1 MKTDCHTDTMQP
13 MTEKT
18 AQESRTLISFW
29 DNAFAMSEEEQKQML
44 EGEMED
50 WKDLA
55 PSEKLFQA
63 ACALGQRKK
72 VLDYGCGNAWAS
84 IIAAK
89 SGCEDVM
96 AVDAAPGAVQAAGFY
111 AERYGV
117 SDRVK
122 TECATSNWLQSIPA
136 GTYDGLVCS
145 NVLDV
150 VPSDIAEAI
159 IRELARVTAPDGIVI
174 VGLNY
179 YLSPEVATAKGLEL
193 VDGNRL
199 YIDGVLRLVS
209 RTEEEWE
216 RIFSLWYS
224 VEKLEHFA
232 WPGETKETRRL
243 FWLRKREDS

>member
-1 MKTDCHTDTMQP
+1 
-13 MTEKT
+13 MTERT
-18 AQESRTLISFW
+18 AQESQTLISFW
-29 DNAFAMSEEEQKQML
+29 DKAFAMSEEEQKQVL

-63 ACALGQRKK
+63 ACALGRRKK

-89 SGCEDVM
+89 NGCADVT
-96 AVDAAPGAVQAAGFY
+96 AVDAAPGAVQAARLY

-117 SDRVK
+117 SDCVK
-122 TECATSNWLQSIPA
+122 TECAMSNWLQSIPA

-150 VPSDIAEAI
+150 VPPETAEVI
-159 IRELARVTAPDGIVI
+159 LQRLARVTARDGLMI

-179 YLSPEVATAKGLEL
+179 YLSQEVATAKGLEL

-199 YIDGVLRLVS
+199 YVDGVLRLVS
-209 RTEEEWE
+209 RTDEEWAD
-216 RIFSLWYS
+216 IFSPWYS
-224 VEKLEHFA
+224 VENLEHFA
-232 WPGETKETRRL
+232 WPGEAKETRRL
-243 FWLRKREDS
+243 FWLRKRGDA

>member
-1 MKTDCHTDTMQP
+1 MKTDYHTDTMQP
-13 MTEKT
+13 MTERT
-18 AQESRTLISFW
+18 AQESQTLISFW
-29 DNAFAMSEEEQKQML
+29 DKAFAMSEEEQKQVL

-55 PSEKLFQA
+55 PSEKLFKA

-89 SGCEDVM
+89 NGCEDVM
-96 AVDAAPGAVQAAGFY
+96 AVDAAHGAVQAARLY

-117 SDRVK
+117 SYHVK
-122 TECATSNWLQSIPA
+122 TECATANWLQSIPA

-150 VPSDIAEAI
+150 VPPDIAEAI
-159 IRELARVTAPDGIVI
+159 IRELARVTAPGGIVI

-179 YLSPEVATAKGLEL
+179 YLSPEVAAAKGLEL

-209 RTEEEWE
+209 RTDEEWAH
-216 RIFSLWYS
+216 IFSPWYT
-224 VEKLEHFA
+224 VEKLEYFA

-243 FWLRKREDS
+243 FWLRKCEDS

>member
-1 MKTDCHTDTMQP
+1 
-13 MTEKT
+13 MTERT
-18 AQESRTLISFW
+18 AQESQTLISFW
-29 DNAFAMSEEEQKQML
+29 DKAFAMTEEEKKQML
-44 EGEMED
+44 EGDVED
-50 WKDLA
+50 WKEMA
-55 PSEKLFQA
+55 PSEKLFRA
-63 ACALGQRKK
+63 ACALGQRKR

-84 IIAAK
+84 VIAAK
-89 SGCEDVM
+89 SGCADVT
-96 AVDAAPGAVQAAGFY
+96 AVDAAPGAVQAARIY

-117 SDRVK
+117 SDCVK

-159 IRELARVTAPDGIVI
+159 IRELARVTALDGIVI

-179 YLSPEVATAKGLEL
+179 FLSPEVATAKGLEL

-209 RTEEEWE
+209 RTDEEWANS
-216 RIFSLWYS
+216 FSPWYS

-232 WPGETKETRRL
+232 WPGEAKETRRL

>member
-1 MKTDCHTDTMQP
+1 MA
-13 MTEKT
+13 ERT
-18 AQESRTLISFW
+18 ARESQTLISFW
-29 DNAFAMSEEEQKQML
+29 DKAFAMSEEEKKQML
-44 EGEMED
+44 EGEVED
-50 WKDLA
+50 WKELA
-55 PSEKLFQA
+55 PSEKLFKA
-63 ACALGQRKK
+63 ACGRGQRKK

-89 SGCEDVM
+89 SGCVDVT
-96 AVDAAPGAVQAAGFY
+96 AVDAALGAVQAARLY

-117 SDRVK
+117 SGCVNS
-122 TECATSNWLQSIPA
+122 ECVSSDWLQGIPA
-136 GTYDGLVCS
+136 GTYDGLICS

-150 VPSDIAEAI
+150 VPPDIAEAI
-159 IRELARVTAPDGIVI
+159 IRELARVTARDGIVVI
-174 VGLNY
+174 GMNY

-193 VDGNRL
+193 VNGNRL

-209 RTEEEWE
+209 RTDEEWE
-216 RIFSLWYS
+216 RIFSPWYT

>member
-1 MKTDCHTDTMQP
+1 
-13 MTEKT
+13 MTERT
-18 AQESRTLISFW
+18 AQESQTLISFW
-29 DNAFAMSEEEQKQML
+29 DKVIALSEEEQKQML
-44 EGEMED
+44 EGDVED
-50 WKDLA
+50 WKEMA

-63 ACALGQRKK
+63 ACALGQRKR

-84 IIAAK
+84 IIASK
-89 SGCEDVM
+89 SGCEDVT
-96 AVDAAPGAVQAAGFY
+96 AVDAAPGAVQVARLY

-122 TECATSNWLQSIPA
+122 TECATANWLQSILA
-136 GTYDGLVCS
+136 GTYDGLICS

-150 VPSDIAEAI
+150 VPPDIAEAI
-159 IRELARVTAPDGIVI
+159 IRELARVTARDGIVVI
-174 VGLNY
+174 GLNY
-179 YLSPEVATAKGLEL
+179 YLPQEVATAKGLEL

-209 RTEEEWE
+209 RTDEEWE
-216 RIFSLWYS
+216 RIFSPRYS

-243 FWLRKREDS
+243 FWLRKRGDA